1 MYNIRLFFCFYTIF
15 SRALHFVINK
25 VEKLNVEDMA
35 HSHCRINGHLAEG
48 SEGNLTE
55 EAVSS
60 SHFGFH
66 TWDAQYTFCPC
77 LAVPDCVVTLWV

>member
-1 MYNIRLFFCFYTIF
+1 
-15 SRALHFVINK
+15 
-25 VEKLNVEDMA
+25 MA

-77 LAVPDCVVTLWV
+77 LAVLDCVVTLWV